1 MFDNVLA
8 RNNDDKPNKLYM
20 KGFFLGP
27 RNDNQ
32 MCLHPITD
40 SEIINIVNSL
50 KNTQVRAMI
59 ISL

>member
-1 MFDNVLA
+1 MLNNVLA

-40 SEIINIVNSL
+40 SEIINIVNS
-50 KNTQVRAMI
+50 
-59 ISL
+59 